1 MLAENQKSRQQQNA
15 VSRGFTM
22 VEMMVVVSIIAVLV
36 TILLPVVIRSLNYGK
51 YVSWL
56 AMINDLKNKKSCVY
70 LVTFQEGDFMGFG
83 QLKTQTHMTKY
94 AAWGKST
101 FEEVTLNMAGRIKCT
116 QKTVDAD
123 NVVSSQSRGNERD
136 FGLIINTAMQLVD
149 LSRGDGLGRFDFK
162 SPMIFN
168 ETSDDATGLIL
179 EDAGCT
185 TIFKEDD
192 REFTVY
198 GWIYP
203 YSYDGVLLARESGYV
218 DAAPYNPGT
227 GMEQGNFEW
236 KLNAAGGLD
245 VKLNLKN
252 LATATSVTLAP
263 EVVPLNEWSFVCVR
277 FEVESD
283 TNDGKLDV
291 WVNDTMETDDSTFAD
306 CGLLRY
312 GKSPPIFKSTDKLW
326 ISAAPLCLGAT
337 CATDI
342 KYADVTHSDGN
353 APILDSVKHNPGN
366 GFEGRIGEFGL
377 FNEALTNREIKQIYQ
392 AGKP

>member
-1 MLAENQKSRQQQNA
+1 MLAENQKSRQQNA
-15 VSRGFTM
+15 NSRGFTM

-70 LVTFQEGDFMGFG
+70 LVTFQEGDFMGFSAM
-83 QLKTQTHMTKY
+83 QNLT
-94 AAWGKST
+94 ST
-101 FEEVTLNMAGRIKCT
+101 GRIKCT
-116 QKTVDAD
+116 QKTVDTD
-123 NVVSSQSRGNERD
+123 NVVDSQSRGNERD
-136 FGLIINTAMQLVD
+136 FGLIINIAMQLVD
-149 LSRGDGLGRFDFK
+149 LSRGDGLGRFEFK

-168 ETSDDATGLIL
+168 ETADDATGLIL
-179 EDAGCT
+179 EENGCT

-203 YSYDGVLLARESGYV
+203 YSYDGVLLAREAGFV
-218 DAAPYNPGT
+218 DGAAYNPGT
-227 GMEQGNFEW
+227 GMEQGNFEM
-236 KLNAAGGLD
+236 KLNSAGGID

-252 LATATSVTLAP
+252 LASVVSVTLAP

-291 WVNDTMETDDSTFAD
+291 WVNDTMDTDDSSFTD

-312 GKSPPIFKSTDKLW
+312 GKSPATFDSTQNLW
-326 ISAAPLCLGAT
+326 ITAASLCLGAT
-337 CATDI
+337 CATDT
-342 KYADVTHSDGN
+342 KYADVTHSDGY
-353 APILDSVKHNPGN
+353 APILDVTKHEPGN
-366 GFEGRIGEFGL
+366 GFTGRIGEFGI
-377 FNEALTNREIKQIYQ
+377 FNEALTNREIKQIYL